1 MGPRLEEGVL
11 NNADKHW
18 LSSRDESG
26 TETKECD
33 FLALPEVMKG
43 DRKLPEVVQSGMQR
57 RGSYGQTNLQ
67 GDGWMRLEGARP
79 RVRESQEE
87 S

>member
-11 NNADKHW
+11 NNAGKHW

-33 FLALPEVMKG
+33 FLALPEVMKR
-43 DRKLPEVVQSGMQR
+43 DRKLPEVVQSGKQ
-57 RGSYGQTNLQ
+57 Q
-67 GDGWMRLEGARP
+67 
-79 RVRESQEE
+79 
-87 S
+87 